1 MIFGTDSD
9 PDSAEDTNPNNSAAN
24 SVAPHQHQTT
34 HNNQVNHMMAATTVQ
49 LPQQQHSSPQ
59 PQILWH

>member
-9 PDSAEDTNPNNSAAN
+9 PDSAEDTNPNNSAN

-34 HNNQVNHMMAATTVQ
+34 HNQVNHMMAATTVQ